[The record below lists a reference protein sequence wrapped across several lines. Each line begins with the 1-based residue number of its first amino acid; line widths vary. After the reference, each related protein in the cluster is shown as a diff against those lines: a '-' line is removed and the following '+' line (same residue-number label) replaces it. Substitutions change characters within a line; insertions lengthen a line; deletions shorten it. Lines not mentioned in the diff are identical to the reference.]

1 MREIRFVN
9 IKENYIKFLNKVDPK
24 VCLIKKG
31 NSRPY
36 IGILFTINDFN
47 YFAPLSSPKVDN
59 EGELTEK
66 YKKKFQAENRPTF
79 ERIDNLKYGTVNISN
94 MIPVGEEQIID
105 INIDTLKDQKYKKL
119 LQEQFIYCDNNKK
132 EIYDKAKKIYELVTV
147 KKVEFYIGLSCEFKL
162 LEQKCREYKENN

>member
-1 MREIRFVN
+1 M
-9 IKENYIKFLNKVDPK
+9 
-24 VCLIKKG
+24 CLIKKG

-105 INIDTLKDQKYKKL
+105 INIDTLKDQKCKKL

-132 EIYDKAKKIYELVTV
+132 EIYDKAKK
-147 KKVEFYIGLSCEFKL
+147 SM
-162 LEQKCREYKENN
+162 N